1 MAYFV
6 TGATGFIGR
15 NLLERLLERD
25 GDIYLLVRPGSQAKF
40 DALVARY
47 DAAARLRAVSG
58 DLTESRLGLA
68 EEDLAAL
75 TGRVEHFFH
84 LAAVYDMTAD
94 DETNRRANV
103 TGTRHAVDLAN
114 ALGAGRF
121 HHVSS
126 VAVAGTY
133 QGYFREDMFDEGQVL
148 PSPYHQTKFESERI
162 VRSRTKVPWRVYRPS
177 VVVGHSKTGE
187 MDKIDGPYY
196 FFKAIQRVRHLL
208 PEWVPLVGPELGF
221 TNIVPVDFVA
231 AAIDHIAHAPGLDGQ
246 AFHLT
251 APRSQRSGEV
261 FNAFL
266 AAAHG
271 PRIAMRIDK
280 RLTDALPKGALSMLL
295 KVPALKQIR
304 RNMLADLGI
313 PEEVVA
319 NIPLVPRFD
328 TRDAERALADA
339 AITAPPLE
347 SYAATLW
354 DYWERNL
361 DPDLFKDRSLSGALN
376 GRTVIVTGASTGIGR
391 AAAIKIASYGGIP
404 ILVARSLDK
413 LDETKSDIE
422 DAGGTA
428 YIYAVDL
435 ASIPAIEAFIEHVL
449 ADHPRIDMLVNN
461 AGRSI
466 RRSAMHSLD
475 RFHDYERTMALNY
488 FGAVKLILGLL
499 PHWRAT
505 GGGHVLNVSS
515 IGAQAHPPR
524 FSAYVASKAAL
535 DSFTTVVA
543 SEVINYGITF
553 TTVHM
558 PLVRTAMTAPTKM
571 YEAFPLINADEAA
584 DMICEGLRSKP
595 KEINTRLGTFGEVA
609 QAIAP
614 KAVDQIL
621 HMMFKAFP
629 DSSAAVGGAEGPP
642 AEASN
647 EAVALA
653 HLMKGIYW

>member
-15 NLLERLLERD
+15 HLVERLLARGSD
-25 GDIYLLVRPGSQAKF
+25 VHLLVRPGSLGKL
-40 DALVARY
+40 DALAERWGRPVQ
-47 DAAARLRAVSG
+47 VHGVPG
-58 DLTESRLGLA
+58 DLTEPLLGLSPDA
-68 EEDLAAL
+68 VADLS
-75 TGRVEHFFH
+75 GRIDHMFH
-84 LAAVYDMTAD
+84 LAAVYDLTAD

-103 TGTRHAVDLAN
+103 AGTRHAVDLAN

-435 ASIPAIEAFIEHVL
+435 AS
-449 ADHPRIDMLVNN
+449 
-461 AGRSI
+461 
-466 RRSAMHSLD
+466 
-475 RFHDYERTMALNY
+475 
-488 FGAVKLILGLL
+488 
-499 PHWRAT
+499 
-505 GGGHVLNVSS
+505 
-515 IGAQAHPPR
+515 
-524 FSAYVASKAAL
+524 
-535 DSFTTVVA
+535 
-543 SEVINYGITF
+543 
-553 TTVHM
+553 
-558 PLVRTAMTAPTKM
+558 
-571 YEAFPLINADEAA
+571 
-584 DMICEGLRSKP
+584 
-595 KEINTRLGTFGEVA
+595 
-609 QAIAP
+609 
-614 KAVDQIL
+614 
-621 HMMFKAFP
+621 
-629 DSSAAVGGAEGPP
+629 
-642 AEASN
+642 
-647 EAVALA
+647 
-653 HLMKGIYW
+653 